1 MEKSKVNLL
10 ILGAPGSGKG
20 TQARLLAGHLDGLQ
34 VVSMGDLLRNEIC
47 ERTETGKEIEDVMR
61 SGILVDDALVCEMLF
76 RKLRKVRQGFLLD
89 GFPRNRHQA
98 EFLTVVLRLINCG
111 IDAVIKLE
119 VDAEVVKCRLRG
131 RLICKGCGKVSN
143 VSFGTTVC
151 DECGCR
157 DYISRNDDVAETIKH
172 RISEYESVIGE
183 LEQYYGK
190 LVTRVDSNG
199 SVDEV
204 FQAIRDIV
212 DVLNN

>member
-1 MEKSKVNLL
+1 MEKSKINLL

-20 TQARLLAGHLDGLQ
+20 TQARMLAGYLDGLQ
-34 VVSMGDLLRNEIC
+34 VVSMGDLLRSEVREHTEI
-47 ERTETGKEIEDVMR
+47 GKEVENVMR
-61 SGILVDDALVCEMLF
+61 SGLLVDDALVCEILF
-76 RKLRKVRQGFLLD
+76 RKLRKVRRGFLLD
-89 GFPRNRHQA
+89 GFPRNLRQA
-98 EFLTVVLRLINCG
+98 EFLTVILQLIDCG

-119 VDAEVVKCRLRG
+119 VDAEVIEYRLRG

-157 DYISRNDDVAETIKH
+157 DYISRNDDVTETIKH
-172 RISEYESVIGE
+172 RILEYESVIGE
-183 LEQYYGK
+183 LEKYYGK
-190 LVTRVDSNG
+190 LVTRVDSNR

-212 DVLNN
+212 DVPNN